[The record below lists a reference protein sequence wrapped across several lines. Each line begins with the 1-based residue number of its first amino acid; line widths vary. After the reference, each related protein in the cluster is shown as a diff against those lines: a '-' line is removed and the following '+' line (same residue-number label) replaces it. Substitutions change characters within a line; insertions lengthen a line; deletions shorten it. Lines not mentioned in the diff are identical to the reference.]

1 MMTVL
6 RFPQTA
12 IQPPPVEVDV
22 RIARHRTADALDWQQ
37 AIIAEAR
44 RYPGGSPAL
53 IRWLRETGLLAQCSY
68 FSTDSDGGPLRFR
81 YIGRPALDT
90 LGEAW
95 GRMMLGRPEN
105 EDPHDIFAAA
115 ISRQYAEA
123 IEGGEAV
130 YNEISVTGIGQP
142 FSFTHALI
150 GFQAGTRRAVLSAVK
165 MHDVAGPRSHRPV
178 ETASNAA

>member
-1 MMTVL
+1 MTIL
-6 RFPQTA
+6 RFPQRA
-12 IQPPPVEVDV
+12 VQAPAVEVKID
-22 RIARHRTADALDWQQ
+22 RHRIADALDWQQ

-53 IRWLRETGLLAQCSY
+53 VRWLRETGLLAQCSY
-68 FSTDSDGGPLRFR
+68 FSTDPEGGPLRFR
-81 YIGRPALDT
+81 FIGRPALDT

-115 ISRQYAEA
+115 ISHQYLEA
-123 IEGGEAV
+123 IDGGGAV
-130 YNEISVTGIGQP
+130 YNEIAVTGIGQP

-150 GFQAGTRRAVLSAVK
+150 GWQIGARRAVLSAVK
-165 MHDVAGPRSHRPV
+165 MHDVAGPRLHRPV
-178 ETASNAA
+178 GTASDAA